1 MEETVVK
8 RDLGYYSVEI
18 MKDKGGT
25 PFIIVKLKIENSRWE
40 RKLSWCPTPEELEF
54 LYRTMKW
61 MEKGI
66 PKIQPPD
73 T

>member
-1 MEETVVK
+1 MEETVVR

-18 MKDKGGT
+18 IKDKGGN
-25 PFIIVKLKIENSRWE
+25 PFIIVKLKIQNSRWE
-40 RKLSWCPTPEELEF
+40 RKLSWCPTSDELEF

-66 PKIQPPD
+66 PKIQTPD